1 MDFFLANW
9 REIRN
14 SGGMVNVWQQIRNGR
29 HPGFEDVWPL
39 IAQNLEYRPT
49 QAEGTV
55 GDAARDGKGVE

>member
-9 REIRN
+9 GEIRN
-14 SGGMVNVWQQIRNGR
+14 SEAMNNVWQQIRNGR

-39 IAQNLEYRPT
+39 IAQNLEYRAA

-55 GDAARDGKGVE
+55 GDGTRDGMVVE